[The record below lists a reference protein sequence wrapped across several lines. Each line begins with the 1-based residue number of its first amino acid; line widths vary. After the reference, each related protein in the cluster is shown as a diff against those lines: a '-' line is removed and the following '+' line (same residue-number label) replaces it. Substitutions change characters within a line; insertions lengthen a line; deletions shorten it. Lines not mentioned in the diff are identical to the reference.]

1 MPAKLPE
8 RKPRSGLGITLAE
21 HRFLLLFLFLLATLI
36 VYPYTEKKGF
46 GSYAFHVL
54 TVAVIALSVF
64 VVSFRRGLAVVA
76 ILLAIPASVERL
88 LHPNHTAG
96 LFPLVNLS
104 LSFAFDIWIVV
115 AIFRRVFAHVEIT
128 SETIFGALCIYLL
141 NGTSFAAVYGLVADL
156 QARAFV
162 LDPAV
167 NTHVVPDRFDFI
179 YYSFGMMTQLGAAGM
194 TAVSDQARSISIF
207 QAILGQLYLAVL
219 ISRLVGA
226 YRMRTRSEPS

>member
-1 MPAKLPE
+1 
-8 RKPRSGLGITLAE
+8 
-21 HRFLLLFLFLLATLI
+21 
-36 VYPYTEKKGF
+36 
-46 GSYAFHVL
+46 
-54 TVAVIALSVF
+54 
-64 VVSFRRGLAVVA
+64 
-76 ILLAIPASVERL
+76 
-88 LHPNHTAG
+88 
-96 LFPLVNLS
+96 
-104 LSFAFDIWIVV
+104 
-115 AIFRRVFAHVEIT
+115 VFADVEIT

-141 NGTSFAAVYGLVADL
+141 NGTSFATVYGLVGDL
-156 QARAFV
+156 QAKAFA

-226 YRMRTRSEPS
+226 YRLRSRSEHS